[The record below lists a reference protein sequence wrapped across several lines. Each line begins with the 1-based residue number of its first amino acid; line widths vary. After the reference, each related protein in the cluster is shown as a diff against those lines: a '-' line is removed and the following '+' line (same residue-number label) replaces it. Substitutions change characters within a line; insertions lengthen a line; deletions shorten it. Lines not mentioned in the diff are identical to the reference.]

1 MYQFM
6 ENARCVQAVKR
17 KQEEDVKISGRQVGR
32 GEVGGGGKY
41 FPWERRRRE
50 GYDRVEKIIPPC
62 EKKAGNSK
70 LCHRIPDLS

>member
-1 MYQFM
+1 MCAGG
-6 ENARCVQAVKR
+6 EEEARRRCEDKWEAGR
-17 KQEEDVKISGRQVGR
+17 KGR
-32 GEVGGGGKY
+32 GRGGGKY